1 MRLPTKQ
8 TLHRGF
14 TLVEVAL
21 ALAVASMAIMS
32 VMGLLPMLLDFERK
46 NTATSLLPTLC
57 SQVMGK
63 LREEPYA
70 TTLPTGSRFLYFTDQ
85 GTFTANAQDAVYACE
100 ITHKALPVEAIRPG
114 GAHPPTPGN
123 HCQMVHMKFHWPVGT
138 LGGEVRIFQATL
150 AND

>member
-1 MRLPTKQ
+1 MKPPSKQ
-8 TLHRGF
+8 SLQRGF

-46 NTATSLLPTLC
+46 NTATSLLPAMC
-57 SQVMGK
+57 SQIMGK

-70 TTLPTGSRFLYFTDQ
+70 TTLPTGSRLLYFTDQ
-85 GTFTANAQDAVYACE
+85 GTPTANARDAVYECE
-100 ITHKALPVEAIRPG
+100 ITYKALPVEAARPG
-114 GAHPPTPGN
+114 GARPPTPGN
-123 HCQMVHMKFHWPVGT
+123 HCHTVQMKFHWPAGT
-138 LGGEVRIFQATL
+138 LGGDVRIFHATL